1 MAPAIHVFMFPGQ
14 SSIDPQM
21 MRRALRINP
30 LGTALLAR
38 ASEILQ
44 RDLVSWLA
52 DPAGV
57 AFTSNRQ
64 LQVGVF
70 LATQMHLDALA
81 AHGIFGD
88 CSLGL
93 SLGEY
98 SHLVHI
104 GALDFADALRLVDRR
119 GELYDAGPSGCMVSV
134 FPVEIEAVDDA
145 VRRASAHGV
154 VEISNYNSPT
164 QHVLAGD
171 AKAVESA
178 AQLLEDEHSAHVVT
192 IERRIP
198 MHCSRFSSVAEAF
211 RPHLAAASWKAPR
224 RAYLPNVDGSSME
237 SATQADFVRCLSE
250 HVHRPVRW
258 RSSIEQIAAR
268 CPEAVF
274 VEVGPRNVLHNML
287 SKRWLPVPR
296 LRTDDDVDPVATF
309 AATVGALRHAD

>member
-1 MAPAIHVFMFPGQ
+1 MFPGQ

-21 MRRALRINP
+21 MLRALRIEPRSN
-30 LGTALLAR
+30 AILAR

-44 RDLVSWLA
+44 RDLVTPLS

-70 LATQMHLDALA
+70 LATQMHLEALA
-81 AHGIFGD
+81 AHGIVGD

-119 GELYDAGPSGCMVSV
+119 GELYDAGPPGCMVSV
-134 FPVEIEAVDDA
+134 FPVELEAVDDA

-164 QHVLAGD
+164 QYVLAGD
-171 AKAVESA
+171 MPAVESA
-178 AQLLEDEHSAHVVT
+178 AQMLEDEHAAHVVT
-192 IERRIP
+192 IERNIP
-198 MHCSRFSSVAEAF
+198 MHCRRFSPVAEAF
-211 RPHLAAASWKAPR
+211 RPHLAAAPWKKPR
-224 RAYLPNVDGSSME
+224 CAYLPNVVGSSME
-237 SATQADFVRCLSE
+237 SPTPADFVRCLSD

-258 RSSIEQIAAR
+258 RDSIEHLAAR
-268 CPEAVF
+268 WPRAVF
-274 VEVGPRNVLHNML
+274 IEVGPRNVLHNML

-296 LRTDDDVDPVATF
+296 LRTDDDDNPVTTF
-309 AATVGALRHAD
+309 TATVDALRHAA

>member
-1 MAPAIHVFMFPGQ
+1 MQVFMFPGQ

-21 MRRALRINP
+21 MLRALQISP
-30 LGTALLAR
+30 HGGAILAS
-38 ASEILQ
+38 ASEILS
-44 RDLVSWLA
+44 RDLTRLYS

-57 AFTSNRQ
+57 TFSSNREV
-64 LQVGVF
+64 QVGVF
-70 LATQMHLDALA
+70 LATRMHLDALA
-81 AHGIFGD
+81 AHGIVGD

-104 GALDFADALRLVDRR
+104 GALEFADALRLVDRR

-134 FPVEIEAVDDA
+134 FPVELDAVEEA

-171 AKAVESA
+171 PKAVERA
-178 AQLLEDEHSAHVVT
+178 AQVLEEEHAAHVVT
-192 IERRIP
+192 IERRVP
-198 MHCSRFSSVAEAF
+198 MHCSRFSPVAEAF
-211 RPHLAAASWKAPR
+211 RPHLAAAAWKEPR
-224 RAYLPNVDGSSME
+224 CAYLPNVVGSRIE
-237 SATQADFVRCLSE
+237 AATPADFVRCLSE

-258 RSSIEQIAAR
+258 RTSIEQLHAC

-274 VEVGPRNVLHNML
+274 IEVGPRNVLHNLL
-287 SKRWLPVPR
+287 SKRWLPVSR

-309 AATVGALRHAD
+309 TATVDALRHAA

>member
-1 MAPAIHVFMFPGQ
+1 
-14 SSIDPQM
+14 M
-21 MRRALRINP
+21 MLRALRIDP
-30 LGTALLAR
+30 HGGAILAR

-44 RDLVSWLA
+44 RDLITSLSA
-52 DPAGV
+52 PAGV

-70 LATQMHLDALA
+70 LATQMHLEALVA
-81 AHGIFGD
+81 RGIVGD

-119 GELYDAGPSGCMVSV
+119 GELYDAGPPGCMVSV
-134 FPVEIEAVDDA
+134 FPVDLEAVEDA

-164 QHVLAGD
+164 QYVLAGD

-178 AQLLEDEHSAHVVT
+178 AQLLEDEHAAHVVT
-192 IERRIP
+192 IERNIP

-211 RPHLAAASWKAPR
+211 RPHLAAASWKEPR
-224 RAYLPNVDGSSME
+224 CAYLPNVDGSRME
-237 SATQADFVRCLSE
+237 SPTQADFVRCLSE

-258 RSSIEQIAAR
+258 RASIEQLAAR
-268 CPEAVF
+268 SPTAVF
-274 VEVGPRNVLHNML
+274 IEVGPRNVLHNML

-296 LRTDDDVDPVATF
+296 QRTDDDVDPVATF
-309 AATVGALRHAD
+309 AATVGALRHAA